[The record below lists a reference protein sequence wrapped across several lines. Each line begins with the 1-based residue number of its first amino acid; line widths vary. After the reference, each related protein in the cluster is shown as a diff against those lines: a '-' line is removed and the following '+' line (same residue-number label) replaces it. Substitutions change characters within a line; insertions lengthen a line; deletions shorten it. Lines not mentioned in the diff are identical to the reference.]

1 MYEAK
6 VCQAVI
12 DLAAERS
19 LSGKELCF
27 RVASSSM
34 LPLIHPGDEITVK
47 PLIWEEVWFSD
58 IVVYRKCDEFYV
70 HRLLWKEKQGSLRYF
85 VVKADCGF
93 VFEKIPS
100 EGDCFGKVISVN
112 HKGKV
117 IDLGQVKYRITS
129 LIIGVASGY
138 AGLVYEIL
146 RRTKRI
152 ILKSLERKIR
162 A

>member
-1 MYEAK
+1 
-6 VCQAVI
+6 
-12 DLAAERS
+12 
-19 LSGKELCF
+19 
-27 RVASSSM
+27 M

-47 PLIWEEVWFSD
+47 PLAWGKVWFSD
-58 IVVYRKCDEFYV
+58 IVIYRKCDEFYV
-70 HRLLWKEKQGSLRYF
+70 HRLLWKRKRGNLRYF

-93 VFEKIPS
+93 AFEKISS
-100 EGDCFGKVISVN
+100 EDDWLGKVISVN

-117 IDLGQVKYRITS
+117 IELGQVKYRITS
-129 LIIGVASGY
+129 LAIGVASGY

-152 ILKSLERKIR
+152 ILKSLERIIR